1 MILNPKLRKFAE
13 ETTDML
19 YNIYY
24 EQILN
29 GEISPDIQKEYYS
42 PIVDDTLKY
51 FLRIEDY
58 EKCEKFK
65 KYVKGCTGPK

>member
-1 MILNPKLRKFAE
+1 MILNSKLRKFAE

-29 GEISPDIQKEYYS
+29 GEISPDIQKEYFS
-42 PIVDDTLKY
+42 IILNDTIKY
-51 FLRIEDY
+51 FENIEEY
-58 EKCEKFK
+58 EKCIKLKTFK
-65 KYVKGCTGPK
+65 

>member
-1 MILNPKLRKFAE
+1 MILDTKLRKFAE

-29 GEISPDIQKEYYS
+29 GEISPDIQKEEYS
-42 PIVDDTLKY
+42 SIVNDTINY
-51 FLRIEDY
+51 FLKIEEY
-58 EKCEKFK
+58 EKCLELQKLNYEKA
-65 KYVKGCTGPK
+65 TN

>member
-42 PIVDDTLKY
+42 SIVDDTINY
-51 FLRIEDY
+51 FLRIEEY
-58 EKCEKFK
+58 EKCLELQ
-65 KYVKGCTGPK
+65 VQILS

>member
-19 YNIYY
+19 FNIYY

-29 GEISPDIQKEYYS
+29 GEISLEKHKEEYS
-42 PIVDDTLKY
+42 SIVDDTINY
-51 FLRIEDY
+51 FLRIEEY
-58 EKCEKFK
+58 EKCEKLKPFK
-65 KYVKGCTGPK
+65 SK

>member
-13 ETTDML
+13 ETTDIL
-19 YNIYY
+19 FNIYY

-29 GEISPDIQKEYYS
+29 GEISLEKYEEYYYF
-42 PIVDDTLKY
+42 VDDTINY

-58 EKCEKFK
+58 EKCEKLKPFK
-65 KYVKGCTGPK
+65 LQ

>member
-1 MILNPKLRKFAE
+1 MILDTKLRKFAE
-13 ETTDML
+13 EITNML

-29 GEISPDIQKEYYS
+29 CEISPDIQKEYYS
-42 PIVDDTLKY
+42 SIVEDTLKY

-58 EKCEKFK
+58 EKCEKLLTFK
-65 KYVKGCTGPK
+65 SE

>member
-1 MILNPKLRKFAE
+1 MILDTKLRKFAE

-29 GEISPDIQKEYYS
+29 GEISPDIQKEEYS
-42 PIVDDTLKY
+42 SIVDDTINY
-51 FLRIEDY
+51 FLRIEEY
-58 EKCEKFK
+58 EKCLELQ
-65 KYVKGCTGPK
+65 VRILS

>member
-29 GEISPDIQKEYYS
+29 GEISPNIQKEYYS
-42 PIVDDTLKY
+42 SIVDDTLKY

-58 EKCEKFK
+58 EKCEKLLTFK
-65 KYVKGCTGPK
+65 SE

>member
-1 MILNPKLRKFAE
+1 MILDTKLRKFAE

-29 GEISPDIQKEYYS
+29 GEISPDIQKEEYS
-42 PIVDDTLKY
+42 SIVDDTINY
-51 FLRIEDY
+51 FLRIEEY
-58 EKCEKFK
+58 EKCLELQVRFLS
-65 KYVKGCTGPK
+65 

>member
-1 MILNPKLRKFAE
+1 MILNSKLRKFAE
-13 ETTDML
+13 ETTNML

-42 PIVDDTLKY
+42 SIVDDTLKY

-58 EKCEKFK
+58 EKCEKLLSFK
-65 KYVKGCTGPK
+65 LK

>member
-1 MILNPKLRKFAE
+1 MILDTKLRKFAE

-29 GEISPDIQKEYYS
+29 GEISPDIQKEEYYS
-42 PIVDDTLKY
+42 IVDDTINY
-51 FLRIEDY
+51 FLRMEEY
-58 EKCEKFK
+58 EKCLELQKLNYEKAK
-65 KYVKGCTGPK
+65 Q

>member
-42 PIVDDTLKY
+42 SIVDDTLKY

-58 EKCEKFK
+58 EKCEKLLTFK
-65 KYVKGCTGPK
+65 SE

>member
-1 MILNPKLRKFAE
+1 MILDTKLRKFAE

-29 GEISPDIQKEYYS
+29 GEISPDIQKEEYS
-42 PIVDDTLKY
+42 SIVDGTINY
-51 FLRIEDY
+51 FLRMGEY
-58 EKCEKFK
+58 EKCLELQKLNYEKAK
-65 KYVKGCTGPK
+65 Q

>member
-24 EQILN
+24 KEILN
-29 GEISPDIQKEYYS
+29 GEISLEKYEEEYYTF
-42 PIVDDTLKY
+42 VNDTIKY

-58 EKCEKFK
+58 EKCEKLKPFK
-65 KYVKGCTGPK
+65 SE

>member
-1 MILNPKLRKFAE
+1 MILDTKLRKFAE

-24 EQILN
+24 KQILN

-42 PIVDDTLKY
+42 SIVDDTLKY

-58 EKCEKFK
+58 EKCEKLGSWIGYLTK
-65 KYVKGCTGPK
+65 KL

>member
-1 MILNPKLRKFAE
+1 MILDTKLRKFAE

-29 GEISPDIQKEYYS
+29 GEISPDIQKEEYS
-42 PIVDDTLKY
+42 SIVDDTINY
-51 FLRIEDY
+51 FLRIEEY
-58 EKCEKFK
+58 EKCLELQKLNYEKAK
-65 KYVKGCTGPK
+65 Q

>member
-1 MILNPKLRKFAE
+1 MILNSKLRKFAE
-13 ETTDML
+13 ETTNML

-42 PIVDDTLKY
+42 SIVDDTLKY

-58 EKCEKFK
+58 EKYEKLLSFK
-65 KYVKGCTGPK
+65 LK

>member
-1 MILNPKLRKFAE
+1 MILDTKLRKFAE
-13 ETTDML
+13 ETTNML

-29 GEISPDIQKEYYS
+29 GEISPDIQKEEYS
-42 PIVDDTLKY
+42 SIVDDTIKY

-58 EKCEKFK
+58 EKCLELQKLNYEKA
-65 KYVKGCTGPK
+65 TN

>member
-1 MILNPKLRKFAE
+1 MILDTKLRKFAE

-29 GEISPDIQKEYYS
+29 GEISPDIQKEEYS
-42 PIVDDTLKY
+42 SIVDDTINY
-51 FLRIEDY
+51 FLRIEEY
-58 EKCEKFK
+58 EKCLELQKLNYEKA
-65 KYVKGCTGPK
+65 TN

>member
-19 YNIYY
+19 FNIYH

-29 GEISPDIQKEYYS
+29 GEISLEKHKEEYYS
-42 PIVDDTLKY
+42 FVDDTINY
-51 FLRIEDY
+51 FLRIEEY
-58 EKCEKFK
+58 EKCEKLKPFK
-65 KYVKGCTGPK
+65 SK